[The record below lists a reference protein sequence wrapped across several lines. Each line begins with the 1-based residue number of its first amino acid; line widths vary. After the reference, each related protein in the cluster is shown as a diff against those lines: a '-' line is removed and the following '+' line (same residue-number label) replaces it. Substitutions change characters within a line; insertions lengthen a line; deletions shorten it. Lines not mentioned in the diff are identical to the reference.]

1 LKSTGLESAS
11 SPWETVGMAKDDK
24 YIPKINDPV
33 FVKGKGLIRYVAAV
47 VDTKRKTVDVRT
59 VLGCH
64 RSYPRRAVVRASDL
78 DERKPER
85 RTGRERGYGG
95 LMGNDS

>member
-1 LKSTGLESAS
+1 MKSTGLESAS

-33 FVKGKGLIRYVAAV
+33 FVKGKCLIRYVAAV

-59 VLGCH
+59 VSGVIVLTRGVPW
-64 RSYPRRAVVRASDL
+64 SELPIWTKA
-78 DERKPER
+78 
-85 RTGRERGYGG
+85 RTPYG
-95 LMGNDS
+95 S

>member
-78 DERKPER
+78 DESQNAVRVV
-85 RTGRERGYGG
+85 REATE
-95 LMGNDS
+95 D